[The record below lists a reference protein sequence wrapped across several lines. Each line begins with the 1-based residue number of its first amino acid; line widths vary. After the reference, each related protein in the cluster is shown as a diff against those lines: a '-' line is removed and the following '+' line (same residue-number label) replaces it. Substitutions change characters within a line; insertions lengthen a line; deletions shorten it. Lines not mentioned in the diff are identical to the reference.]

1 MRVVVADDSAVV
13 RDGLLHAL
21 QAHGH
26 DVVATAADGAELLA
40 CVERERPQ
48 VALID
53 IRMPPTH
60 TSEGLDA
67 ASTIRKRAPDVA
79 VLVLSQYVDA
89 DYALTLLRESPERSG
104 YVLKDR
110 VAELT
115 TLLDAIE
122 RVARGETVVDPELV
136 SCCCTV
142 PRPRPGSQAQRARAN
157 RAGAP
162 RGGPERPR
170 DRRAPLAHARR
181 PSRPT
186 SATSSPSWHSR
197 PTPTT
202 TDACSPYSPSSEVR
216 DDPEPP
222 RSSGIP
228 LTTAVGPAPNVA
240 GDEKST
246 VPRRRLSPSALDRRR
261 GCRLGV
267 RLVDAR
273 GQ

>member
-1 MRVVVADDSAVV
+1 MRVVIADDSAVV

-26 DVVATAADGAELLA
+26 DVVGTAADGAELLA
-40 CVERERPQ
+40 CIERERPQ

-60 TSEGLDA
+60 TTEGLDA

-136 SCCCTV
+136 ELLLHRPATENRLAELSERERTV
-142 PRPRPGSQAQRARAN
+142 LALLAEGLSDRAIAARLWLTQKTVETHVRHILAKLALPPDADHNRRVLAVLTFLRSQ
-157 RAGAP
+157 G
-162 RGGPERPR
+162 
-170 DRRAPLAHARR
+170 
-181 PSRPT
+181 
-186 SATSSPSWHSR
+186 
-197 PTPTT
+197 
-202 TDACSPYSPSSEVR
+202 
-216 DDPEPP
+216 
-222 RSSGIP
+222 
-228 LTTAVGPAPNVA
+228 
-240 GDEKST
+240 
-246 VPRRRLSPSALDRRR
+246 
-261 GCRLGV
+261 
-267 RLVDAR
+267 
-273 GQ
+273 

>member
-1 MRVVVADDSAVV
+1 MRLVIADDSAVV

-26 DVVATAADGAELLA
+26 EVVGTAADGAELLA

-136 SCCCTV
+136 DLLLHRPATETRLAELSERERTV
-142 PRPRPGSQAQRARAN
+142 LALLAEGLSDRAIAARLWLTQKTVETHVRHILAKLALPPDADHNRRVLAVLTFLRSQ
-157 RAGAP
+157 G
-162 RGGPERPR
+162 
-170 DRRAPLAHARR
+170 
-181 PSRPT
+181 
-186 SATSSPSWHSR
+186 
-197 PTPTT
+197 
-202 TDACSPYSPSSEVR
+202 
-216 DDPEPP
+216 
-222 RSSGIP
+222 
-228 LTTAVGPAPNVA
+228 
-240 GDEKST
+240 
-246 VPRRRLSPSALDRRR
+246 
-261 GCRLGV
+261 
-267 RLVDAR
+267 
-273 GQ
+273 